1 MLREKRYSL
10 TQAARELGIARAT
23 LKYWLATDL
32 GLILPRVARGSK
44 VVIYER
50 DLEKLMSKRRDARAR
65 ITA

>member
-10 TQAARELGIARAT
+10 TQAARELGIARKT
-23 LKYWLATDL
+23 LRYWLATDL

-50 DLEKLMSKRRDARAR
+50 DLEKLMAKRRDARAMVSR
-65 ITA
+65 